1 MLHDRGAR
9 MVNAL
14 RIRNREHRRGD
25 RAYGV
30 PHPGVL
36 YVDASGT
43 IALKFAKR
51 GYKIRPTFTEI
62 YTGVTEYI
70 AAETS
75 APNPSSR

>member
-1 MLHDRGAR
+1 

-51 GYKIRPTFTEI
+51 GYKARPSFKEI
-62 YTGVTEYI
+62 YAGVTEFI
-70 AAETS
+70 EAGAS
-75 APNPSSR
+75 APNPSTR